1 MCAMVASVFTV
12 LIAVVILENIW
23 VETASAEEVPLGDAQ
38 EADRSVRAASGNVEA
53 ARRLIEEGKPEEAYR
68 LLRRAMQVTA
78 NDFDTTG
85 IRYMAAR
92 ALLAGGHYAQA
103 AQLLGRLAEDRP
115 DLDGVQLDYA
125 TVLFTLGRDDEADTV
140 FRDIRRKKKLPPL
153 VQRDV
158 EKFLERIR
166 ARQRWRIDFHLGFWH
181 DDNVNNAP
189 ESETVAIPAIGGLRF
204 ALDQQP
210 VRAWVARVGARFRW
224 RELVAK
230 SGRIFFETHAS
241 VLRDTAISA
250 SEYNRMWLSV
260 STGPR
265 MHYSAEVAG
274 RLQPGMFHA
283 DIGVERRWR
292 GSSEYATSHWTSIGV
307 EQAVTRNWRLG
318 GASRLWV
325 THYDRVGGDAQP
337 WGRSIALFGA
347 RRVGPGWLTVG
358 GKISRETPER
368 RSLRWTLHETWLRYA
383 ADFGR
388 DWSASLRAG
397 LTWTRFDAEEPLFLE
412 KRKDSTH
419 DISLTVSN
427 RALVWKG
434 YLPELALNWSRTES
448 NIPIYDR
455 EVRPL
460 RLSLRRLF

>member
-53 ARRLIEEGKPEEAYR
+53 ARRLIEEGKPEEAYH
-68 LLRRAMQVTA
+68 LLRRAMQVAA

-166 ARQRWRIDFHLGFWH
+166 LRQRWRIDFDLGFWH

-189 ESETVAIPAIGGLRF
+189 ESETVAIPAFGGFRF

-210 VRAWVARVGARFRW
+210 GPRLGRESWCAYSVARTRGEERPYFLRDARFR
-224 RELVAK
+224 
-230 SGRIFFETHAS
+230 F
-241 VLRDTAISA
+241 
-250 SEYNRMWLSV
+250 
-260 STGPR
+260 
-265 MHYSAEVAG
+265 
-274 RLQPGMFHA
+274 
-283 DIGVERRWR
+283 
-292 GSSEYATSHWTSIGV
+292 
-307 EQAVTRNWRLG
+307 
-318 GASRLWV
+318 
-325 THYDRVGGDAQP
+325 
-337 WGRSIALFGA
+337 A
-347 RRVGPGWLTVG
+347 RHG
-358 GKISRETPER
+358 
-368 RSLRWTLHETWLRYA
+368 HQ
-383 ADFGR
+383 
-388 DWSASLRAG
+388 
-397 LTWTRFDAEEPLFLE
+397 
-412 KRKDSTH
+412 RK
-419 DISLTVSN
+419 
-427 RALVWKG
+427 
-434 YLPELALNWSRTES
+434 
-448 NIPIYDR
+448 
-455 EVRPL
+455 
-460 RLSLRRLF
+460 